1 MDADPNGRDGPDR
14 LDGPG
19 GPGEPEGSS
28 PASGSIKPDAKPAL
42 RGNTLT
48 HALAEHPL
56 GTVMGAIAG
65 LAIGGLIG
73 IAAGPV
79 GSLAGAVCGAAI
91 GILLATGYP
100 GASKRHR

>member
-1 MDADPNGRDGPDR
+1 MDADPNGPYGPDGPD
-14 LDGPG
+14 
-19 GPGEPEGSS
+19 GSS
-28 PASGSIKPDAKPAL
+28 EPKGRSPGSGSIKPEAKPAL
-42 RGNTLT
+42 RGNTLA

-56 GTVMGAIAG
+56 GAVVGAIAG